1 MAIGILHYWSYLAF
15 YKDITKLD
23 KVSNDLYLN
32 KIITKFRE
40 STIKTEKLYVNDNL
54 FAFRLNDKERIICT
68 VIKYDNKD
76 CLVILDILPNHEY
89 HSSKYL
95 NQKNTVEL
103 FPNDIKIVASSIA
116 NQGRFK
122 NAEHKLSELP
132 KICSARINNKTIIVG
147 KNQLEILEKEIYQPT
162 IFKIS
167 GVAGSGKTT
176 IAELLIYKNLNDN
189 KILYVTKSA
198 ELVSDIK
205 NRCEKALT
213 NVIVENNP
221 SKNLPQIT
229 FSTYLT
235 LCSDLIFKKLFSE
248 DNFKNFNEYVNNKLK
263 ESKEKTIQE
272 RENPLYQDILE
283 VLSKNNNLGINEK
296 IISVNKLYLPGYL
309 SEKLYDLDKFV
320 KWIQNIPCFRKYAG
334 NEKLRIGREIYEDIR
349 KLSDKG
355 SAESTNMTLGKKESY
370 GHTISSDIFK
380 LYTKYLQDT
389 GNIDLSLIDPSAKK
403 KFQDNKQDINQ
414 YDYIIV
420 DEAQDL
426 RKSELNYIKSLVNKS
441 GSIYFFMDSNQSL
454 LDDFNLTSQYI
465 QELAIESGSI
475 IEQYKLT
482 DAYRMPNNVTEL
494 ASKVL
499 QIKREIIGGSL
510 SKDEQ
515 GNIKPVGKIE
525 EELSS
530 SLAGQLL
537 DSNKS
542 SGYIGWIEISNEKS
556 SKQEVQQTST
566 TNLDL
571 SSAEVLKNLKSEAA
585 RSISLAIIIPDNS
598 ILKEVREIFF
608 NGMVFTPEEVKGLEF
623 QKIVLFNFF
632 SGNYQFN
639 YLNNKNTQLPISD
652 FSKSTNFPKDTVLA
666 KEMGKH
672 SQFFSN
678 LFIAITRSTD
688 SLYFIETNKKT
699 KASFYFKEQIEKY
712 TNKGKQI
719 KLEDSSIGDII
730 GWIKDNGNKLVPDKL
745 LDYCQMA
752 YDKIEGSIESLEAS
766 TVPNVD
772 NDNTAEYLLNIVE
785 IINSIGNT
793 GNLAGNAPLFNN
805 LKKLVE
811 RLLNHFKDIDINDT
825 IFSKPLHI
833 DHEIENSIFDNQ
845 KYADSHLIKIVNK
858 RDQNNKSALDYA
870 TQQKH
875 YDLACILLLHGA
887 NISSLSAEQQQELL
901 LYSSDITHNFY
912 QQDHELRPIVGLLA
926 IKVPEAVLNYSDD
939 YQYPRLLSYFC
950 VHGHTKVIASLLWA
964 IKDQDRKIK
973 IINHGDNNCTPLDRA
988 NNSHIKLSDYDHLQI
1003 IKYLFEQGATKAA
1016 NNVNHIYLTLQSAA
1030 CKGHIETFK
1039 YFVNQGDKKDFN
1051 TYIGLATIDNQMS
1064 IVEYLWQNYR
1074 QYTTDSA
1081 GNTALHYAAWR
1092 GGLVSIKYLCENGA
1106 DVNRTNTAG
1115 ETPLDNAIE
1124 SNNLDVIKYLALE
1137 HNARGLAHDEAT
1149 FSNLHKF
1156 LSIQHDDIN
1165 NISDQ
1170 FGNNLLHDAVKLGK
1184 MIFINHLVAQD
1195 IDINKP
1201 NAFGITPLHLA
1212 VQNTDDNITKF
1223 LLQHGAI
1230 YDIPTKDNKTALDLS
1245 IYSNTKTL
1253 KIVHYLFQSSNL
1265 SQDLDKIISMFS
1277 SCKDAYDPAN
1287 PMIFLIN
1294 VRNNQEQTLLHK
1306 SIALND
1312 KDATLLILEY
1322 NKSYIGISNTMKLA
1336 HAKEYV
1342 AIDISLQDL
1351 QGNTPL
1357 HLAARN
1363 GNIEIVNA
1371 LISEN
1376 PDINVKNNL
1385 GYTPIFIAGHHGH
1398 KNIVKLLLEKIHLP
1412 QNIKVENVRYKIK
1425 DSTNAITEELK
1436 VEQKNEILD
1445 ESNALEAA
1453 AQISKNIITIVEN
1466 NVVSM
1471 GETQDMNII

>member
-23 KVSNDLYLN
+23 KSSNDYYLDQ
-32 KIITKFRE
+32 IITKFRE
-40 STIKTEKLYVNDNL
+40 STIKTEKLCVNDNL

-68 VIKYDNKD
+68 VTKYDNEE

-89 HSSKYL
+89 HRSKYL
-95 NQKNTVEL
+95 KKKDTIEL
-103 FPNDIKIVASSIA
+103 FSHDITIVASSIV
-116 NQGRFK
+116 NQRSIK
-122 NAEHKLSELP
+122 NAENKLPELP
-132 KICSARINNKTIIVG
+132 KICSAHINNKTIIVG
-147 KNQLEILEKEIYQPT
+147 KNQLEILEKEVYQPT

-198 ELVSDIK
+198 ELVSDIQ
-205 NRCEKALT
+205 NRYEQALT
-213 NVIVENNP
+213 NVIVESNQ

-248 DNFKNFNEYVNNKLK
+248 DNFKNFNEYVSNKLRV
-263 ESKEKTIQE
+263 SKEKITQE

-283 VLSKNNNLGINEK
+283 VLSKNNNLCINEK
-296 IISVNKLYLPGYL
+296 IISTNKLYLPGYL

-320 KWIQNIPCFRKYAG
+320 AWIHNISCFQKYAG

-355 SAESTNMTLGKKESY
+355 FTESTHMTLGKKESY
-370 GHTISSDIFK
+370 GHAISSEIFK
-380 LYTKYLQDT
+380 LYTKHLQET
-389 GNIDLSLIDPSAKK
+389 GNIDLSLIDRSTKK

-441 GSIYFFMDSNQSL
+441 GSIYFFMDSSQSL

-475 IEQYKLT
+475 IEKYQLT

-499 QIKREIIGGSL
+499 QIKREVIGGSL

-515 GNIKPVGKIE
+515 ENIKPVGKIE
-525 EELSS
+525 KELSS

-542 SGYIGWIEISNEKS
+542 LGYIGWLEISD
-556 SKQEVQQTST
+556 QEAQQTST
-566 TNLDL
+566 ANLDL
-571 SSAEVLKNLKSEAA
+571 SSALLTNLKSEAA
-585 RSISLAIIIPDNS
+585 RSIALAIIIPDNS
-598 ILKEVREIFF
+598 ILKEVREIFSH
-608 NGMVFTPEEVKGLEF
+608 GMVFTPEEVKGLEF

-639 YLNNKNTQLPISD
+639 YLNNKNTKLPVSD
-652 FSKSTNFPKDTVLA
+652 FSKSTNFPKDTVHA
-666 KEMGKH
+666 KEMGKY

-688 SLYFIETNKKT
+688 SVYFIETNKKT
-699 KASFYFKEQIEKY
+699 KASLYFKEQIAKY
-712 TNKGKQI
+712 TNKGQEI
-719 KLEDSSIGDII
+719 KLEDSSIGEII
-730 GWIKDNGNKLVPDKL
+730 EWIKDNGNKLVSDKL
-745 LDYCQMA
+745 LDYCQMT
-752 YDKIEGSIESLEAS
+752 YDKIEGLIQSLEAS

-772 NDNTAEYLLNIVE
+772 NDNATEYLLNIVE
-785 IINSIGNT
+785 VINSIDNT
-793 GNLAGNAPLFNN
+793 GHLVGNAPLSNN
-805 LKKLVE
+805 FKKLVE
-811 RLLNHFKDIDINDT
+811 RLLKHCKDIDINDT

-833 DHEIENSIFDNQ
+833 DHEIGDSIFDDQ
-845 KYADSHLIKIVNK
+845 KYSDSHLIKIVNK

-875 YDLACILLLHGA
+875 YDLACILLRHGA
-887 NISSLSAEQQQELL
+887 NISSLSAKQQQELL
-901 LYSSDITHNFY
+901 LYSSDITHNFS
-912 QQDHELRPIVGLLA
+912 QRDHELRPIVGLLA
-926 IKVPEAVLNYSDD
+926 IKVPEAVLNYSND
-939 YQYPRLLSYFC
+939 YEYPRLLSYFC
-950 VHGHTKVIASLLWA
+950 VHGTKVIASLLWA

-973 IINHGDNNCTPLDRA
+973 ILNHGDNHCTPLDRA

-1003 IKYLFEQGATKAA
+1003 IKYLLEQGATKAA
-1016 NNVNHIYLTLQSAA
+1016 NNVNHIYLTLHSAA
-1030 CKGHIETFK
+1030 CRGNIETFK

-1051 TYIGLATIDNQMS
+1051 TYIGLATIDNQMN

-1081 GNTALHYAAWR
+1081 GNTALHYAAWK
-1092 GGLVSIKYLCENGA
+1092 GGLASIKYLCENGA
-1106 DVNRTNTAG
+1106 DVNRTNAAG

-1124 SNNLDVIKYLALE
+1124 YNNLDVVKYLALE
-1137 HNARGLAHDEAT
+1137 HNARGLSHKGAT
-1149 FSNLHKF
+1149 SSNLHKF
-1156 LSIQHDDIN
+1156 LSIQHDDLN
-1165 NISDQ
+1165 DISDRH
-1170 FGNNLLHDAVKLGK
+1170 GNTLLHDAIKLGK
-1184 MIFINHLVAQD
+1184 MIFINHLIAQD

-1212 VQNTDDNITKF
+1212 VQNTNDNITKF
-1223 LLQHGAI
+1223 LLQHSAV
-1230 YDIPTKDNKTALDLS
+1230 YDIPTKDNKTALYLS
-1245 IYSNTKTL
+1245 KYGNTQIL
-1253 KIVHYLFQSSNL
+1253 KIVHSLFQSSNL
-1265 SQDLDKIISMFS
+1265 SHDLEKMISRFS
-1277 SCKDAYDPAN
+1277 SYKDAYDPAN

-1294 VRNNQEQTLLHK
+1294 VRNNQGQTLLHK

-1322 NKSYIGISNTMKLA
+1322 NKEYIGINNTIKLA

-1342 AIDISLQDL
+1342 ALDVSLQDL

-1363 GNIEIVNA
+1363 GNIEIINA

-1398 KNIVKLLLEKIHLP
+1398 KNIVKILLTKIHIS
-1412 QNIKVENVRYKIK
+1412 QNVKVKNVQYKIK
-1425 DSTNAITEELK
+1425 DSINAITEELT

-1445 ESNALEAA
+1445 ESNALVA
-1453 AQISKNIITIVEN
+1453 AQVSKNIITTVEN

-1471 GETQDMNII
+1471 GETQDMTMI